1 MTFTD
6 TSRVIINAGTSDVGV
21 TLTTADL
28 LPSLNINSSQE
39 RQVVL
44 EHVTLE
50 VMPNNFADQ
59 QLYQL
64 RSTIFDNAS
73 EPYRLASSINPT
85 KFHLDFRRMARW
97 APGVMFPVPVSSSTN
112 VLRIQAYSEAQNFEA
127 VGRVTTRVTIFPQR
141 SLLNPVVYNPSSADD
156 TNQQNTSAVAAI
168 DPPLEP
174 LIERVDPTATAETSH
189 LGSQST

>member
-1 MTFTD
+1 M
-6 TSRVIINAGTSDVGV
+6 
-21 TLTTADL
+21 
-28 LPSLNINSSQE
+28 
-39 RQVVL
+39 L

-85 KFHLDFRRMARW
+85 RFHLDYRRMARW
-97 APGVMFPVPVSSSTN
+97 APGVMFPLPVSSSTN

-127 VGRVTTRVTIFPQR
+127 LGRITTRVTIFPQR
-141 SLLNPVVYNPSSADD
+141 SLLNPVVLNPSSADD
-156 TNQQNTSAVAAI
+156 TQSAALAADSDVKTS
-168 DPPLEP
+168 PEP
-174 LIERVDPTATAETSH
+174 LLDECGGLHTSPRP
-189 LGSQST
+189 LQSVTPVSQSQNCAAGANGSSEQ